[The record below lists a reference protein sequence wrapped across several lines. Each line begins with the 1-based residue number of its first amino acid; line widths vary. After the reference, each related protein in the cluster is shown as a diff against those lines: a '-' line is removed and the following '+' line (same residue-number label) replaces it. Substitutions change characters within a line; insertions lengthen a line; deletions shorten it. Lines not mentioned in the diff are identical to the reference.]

1 MIYQLVSSKEIVARL
16 ENDFDVDH
24 SDWISRA
31 PLWIAN
37 ALDILQFMST
47 YEDKYIDLTVENY
60 IVQLPDDAPQDIR
73 RILGVEYEGFLIK
86 RLNVINP
93 IKQPTVS
100 SEYSTLETYSIK
112 NGYIVT
118 SFEDGTIR
126 LYYQSPAIEWDISNQ
141 VYWPKVPANSIVQG
155 AIEWYLLVCMLR
167 RGYRHPTYSLDS
179 KSPFTNPAIMWES
192 EQKKARNQVGSFD
205 PEDRAEISRI
215 IRTFAIDL
223 DSPINTSYR
232 EESTD
237 TLTDGITGQIGI

>member
-126 LYYQSPAIEWDISNQ
+126 LYYQSPAIEWDINNQ

-237 TLTDGITGQIGI
+237 TLSDSITGQVGI

>member
-1 MIYQLVSSKEIVARL
+1 MIYQLTSSKEIVARL

-126 LYYQSPAIEWDISNQ
+126 LYYQSPAIEWDINNQ

>member
-126 LYYQSPAIEWDISNQ
+126 LYYQSPAIEWDINNQ

-237 TLTDGITGQIGI
+237 TLTDGITGQVGI

>member
-126 LYYQSPAIEWDISNQ
+126 LYYQSPAIEWDINNQ

>member
-126 LYYQSPAIEWDISNQ
+126 LYYQSPAIEWDINNQ
-141 VYWPKVPANSIVQG
+141 VYWPKVPANSIVQT

-237 TLTDGITGQIGI
+237 TLSDSITGQVGI